1 MRERVGML
9 TTSAVIRPSPIPLL
23 RQADSLIRLD
33 SAHRRGE
40 VHRVAP
46 AVYAPSELW
55 AQLSA
60 WDRYLARV
68 HAHAVTHPDAV
79 FAFESAMA
87 LRGAPVAGALDEVH
101 VLSGGTAA
109 RLVRGV
115 RLHVS
120 RDAREVRSE
129 GGLLLVSVEDT
140 AVDIA
145 RARHPAV
152 GLLTADASLRMLERD
167 DVEPLIA
174 RNEQRSSSRGRANA
188 RWSLSRATSLSE
200 TSLESVSRA
209 AIEWLGYPP
218 PELQVTFVAPDGTV
232 DRPDMYWREEN
243 VIGEADGR
251 VKYDGTHGDGA
262 QNLWHEK
269 RREDRLR
276 RRAAGFARWS
286 HSDVVRVDPLDDAL
300 RSAGL
305 RAVRPRE
312 SGRLHTLRR
321 ALTGAR
327 FTPAPRIQVSPDSER
342 GDGFSRHGT
351 DRVP

>member
-1 MRERVGML
+1 ML
-9 TTSAVIRPSPIPLL
+9 TTADAIRPSPIPLL
-23 RQADSLIRLD
+23 RQAESLIRLD
-33 SAHRRGE
+33 NAHRRGE

-46 AVYAPSELW
+46 GVYAPSELW

-60 WDRYLARV
+60 WDRYLAFI
-68 HAHAVTHPDAV
+68 HAHAITHPDAV
-79 FAFESAMA
+79 FALESAMA
-87 LRGAPVAGALDEVH
+87 LRGAPVAGPLDEVH
-101 VLSGGTAA
+101 VLSDGTAA

-115 RLHVS
+115 RSHVT
-120 RDAREVRSE
+120 RDTREVRSE
-129 GGLLLVSVEDT
+129 GGLLLVSIEDT

-145 RARHPAV
+145 RLRHPAV
-152 GLLTADASLRMLERD
+152 GLLTADAALRMLDRSD
-167 DVEPLIA
+167 TDPLIA

-188 RWSLSRATSLSE
+188 RWSLSRATPLAE

-232 DRPDMYWREEN
+232 DRPDMFWREEN

-276 RRAAGFARWS
+276 RRATGFARWG
-286 HSDVVRVDPLDDAL
+286 HSDVVRVEPLDDAL
-300 RSAGL
+300 RGAGL
-305 RAVRPRE
+305 RPIRPRE
-312 SGRLHTLRR
+312 AGRLHTLRR
-321 ALTGAR
+321 ALIGR
-327 FTPAPRIQVSPDSER
+327 
-342 GDGFSRHGT
+342 
-351 DRVP
+351 